1 MNEEDEQVV
10 DLGKNYRTEVAK
22 VDNTQS
28 QTTVAQSQQSLPQ
41 VVKKKKQ
48 NKNKNNQREAD
59 FKRLMDLQVK
69 QAQMLMDL

>member
-1 MNEEDEQVV
+1 MNEEDKQVI
-10 DLGKNYRTEVAK
+10 DLGKNYRTELAQ

-41 VVKKKKQ
+41 VVKKKKP
-48 NKNKNNQREAD
+48 KKNQREAD